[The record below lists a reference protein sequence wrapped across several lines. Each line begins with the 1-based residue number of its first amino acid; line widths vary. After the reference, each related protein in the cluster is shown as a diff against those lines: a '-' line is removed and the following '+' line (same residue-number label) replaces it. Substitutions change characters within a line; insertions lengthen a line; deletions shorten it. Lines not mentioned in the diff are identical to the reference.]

1 MRKLLYGVLLLVA
14 LLVLVGFTLPSSHRV
29 AVSTE
34 IDAHA
39 ATVFAQIN
47 DFRRYTLWAPGLDI
61 DPNARVLY
69 SGNNA
74 GVGAIM
80 TWDGPLT
87 GSGTQTIVESTPF
100 EHVGILINGGEPG
113 EATTRF
119 NLAPGTGTTI
129 VTWQFEVDYGM
140 NIVGRY
146 FAPMFGRIIARDN
159 QLGLQQLKELAE
171 SLPTEDFSDL
181 QVEPTIVEADE
192 IAFIRTTSLPRPAEI
207 ADAMRAAYFDI
218 LTFIDELGLEEAGAP
233 LSITRVYSGSSLV
246 FDAAIPV
253 RGVTEST
260 PRDRG
265 DVKLGSTYAGPV
277 IRVRH
282 QGSYRTLARTHRKI
296 GAYLTAHGIERNGDA
311 WEAYVSDPSLV
322 REEELLTFVYY
333 PVRID

>member
-1 MRKLLYGVLLLVA
+1 MRKLLYGVLLLFA
-14 LLVLVGFTLPSSHRV
+14 LVVLVGFALPSSHRV
-29 AVSTE
+29 AVSAE

-39 ATVFAQIN
+39 ATVFAQLN

-69 SGNNA
+69 SGNNT
-74 GVGAIM
+74 GVGATM

-100 EHVGILINGGEPG
+100 KHIGILINDGEPG
-113 EATTRF
+113 EASAQF
-119 NLAPGTGTTI
+119 DLAPGTGTTI
-129 VTWQFEVDYGM
+129 VTWRFEVDYGM

-146 FAPMFGRIIARDN
+146 FAPVFGRIIGRDN
-159 QLGLQQLKELAE
+159 QLGLQKLKELCE
-171 SLPTEDFSDL
+171 SLPREDFSDL
-181 QVEPTIVEADE
+181 QVEHMIVEADE
-192 IAFIRTTSLPRPAEI
+192 IAYIRATSLPQPAEI
-207 ADAMRAAYFDI
+207 ADTMRSAYFDI
-218 LTFIDELGLEEAGAP
+218 LTFIDEQDLEEAGPP
-233 LSITRVYSGSSLV
+233 LSITRVYSGSSLI

-260 PRDRG
+260 PANRG

-282 QGSYRTLARTHRKI
+282 QGSYRTLARTHRKMA
-296 GAYLTAHGIERNGDA
+296 AYLTAHGIERNGDA

-322 REEELLTFVYY
+322 REQDLLTYVYY
-333 PVRID
+333 PVRVD